1 MRTLTPTLISY
12 IVGVTAFIVFQL
24 AYSIGKLDSFR
35 HDKLHA
41 ISAIEKQI
49 TGDLNKLPLAN
60 ERLQIMGQPVEIE
73 NYLYGLNQSLSS
85 MRFPISVIHLV
96 TDVPPEVN
104 ESQLSRRLTGTDQE
118 VWVVLSDEDI
128 PLLELFGI
136 LPLLGAIFLYWLAY
150 QYKLVVCTKTAKQD
164 LIDEEVLTWLQINLK
179 DKKLVNLT
187 NQKTV
192 DVANKPLCFFSA
204 LIDFCQQ
211 NPELHINPNKELP
224 EELIS
229 LSNKYFFRLIDLG
242 HTIRKRP
249 NFTNNLEKTLSEIRA
264 ALDEIFDKDVEKKE
278 LFYPPKAIGEGSRS
292 KVHSF
297 ALSKLE
303 VERLEFIGK

>member
-12 IVGVTAFIVFQL
+12 IVGVSAFVLFQL
-24 AYSIGKLDSFR
+24 AYSIGKLDSFH
-35 HDKLHA
+35 HDKQHA
-41 ISAIEKQI
+41 IAAIEKQV

-73 NYLYGLNQSLSS
+73 NYLYGLNQSLADKE
-85 MRFPISVIHLV
+85 FPVSVVRLV
-96 TDVPPEVN
+96 TDVEPEIQVN
-104 ESQLSRRLTGTDQE
+104 QLSRILSGPDQAVWLVVTD
-118 VWVVLSDEDI
+118 DDI
-128 PLLELFGI
+128 SFVDLFSVFPLVAALF
-136 LPLLGAIFLYWLAY
+136 FYWFTY
-150 QYKLVVCTKTAKQD
+150 QYQQVVCSKPVEQD
-164 LIDEEVLTWLQINLK
+164 VIDEEVLTWLQINLK
-179 DKKLVNLT
+179 DKKLINLT

-292 KVHSF
+292 KAHSF

>member
-1 MRTLTPTLISY
+1 MRTLTPSSINYL
-12 IVGVTAFIVFQL
+12 VGFVAFILFQA
-24 AYSIGKLDSFR
+24 AYSIGKLDSYK

-41 ISAIEKQI
+41 ISAIEKQV

-60 ERLQIMGQPVEIE
+60 ERLQIMGQPVEVE
-73 NYLYGLNQSLSS
+73 NYLYGLNQSLSEKD
-85 MRFPISVIHLV
+85 FPVSVLSLV
-96 TDVPPEVN
+96 TDAQPELQPN
-104 ESQLSRRLTGTDQE
+104 QISK
-118 VWVVLSDEDI
+118 VLSGQEQQVWLVLTDDNI
-128 PLLELFGI
+128 PLHQLFSI
-136 LPLLGAIFLYWLAY
+136 FPLIAAAFFYWLAL
-150 QYKLVVCTKTAKQD
+150 QYRLIVCQPKAEPEVLEQ
-164 LIDEEVLTWLQINLK
+164 EVLTWLQINLK
-179 DKKLVNLT
+179 EKKLINLT
-187 NQKTV
+187 NQNAV

-204 LIDFCQQ
+204 LIDYCQH
-211 NPELHINPNKELP
+211 NPEQHINPNKELP

-264 ALDEIFDKDVEKKE
+264 ALDEIFDKDLEKKE

-292 KVHSF
+292 KAHSF

-303 VERLEFIGK
+303 IERLEFIGK

>member
-73 NYLYGLNQSLSS
+73 NYLYGLNQSLSG